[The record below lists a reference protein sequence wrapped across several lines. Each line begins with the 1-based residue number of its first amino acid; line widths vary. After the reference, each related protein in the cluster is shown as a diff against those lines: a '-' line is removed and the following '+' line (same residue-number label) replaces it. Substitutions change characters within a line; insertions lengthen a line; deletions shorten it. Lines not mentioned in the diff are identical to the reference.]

1 MVKNSSPADGLDTV
15 QRIDEV
21 LKRTRGRAIVFDKS
35 KYGSYA
41 RQCEFLAPHI
51 FFLTLKNEDSTED
64 FFHMLY
70 KTLCFASCLLD
81 EKRRATN
88 RIRHSSSSPRSKELP

>member
-51 FFLTLKNEDSTED
+51 FFLTQ
-64 FFHMLY
+64 
-70 KTLCFASCLLD
+70 
-81 EKRRATN
+81 KRRLN
-88 RIRHSSSSPRSKELP
+88 RRFLPHALQDPMLCKLSSG